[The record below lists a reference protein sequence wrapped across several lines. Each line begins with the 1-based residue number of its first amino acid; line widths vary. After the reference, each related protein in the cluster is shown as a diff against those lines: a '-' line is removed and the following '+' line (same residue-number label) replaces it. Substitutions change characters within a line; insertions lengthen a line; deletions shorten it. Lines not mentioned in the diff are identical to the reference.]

1 MSKQTYDECRKL
13 FDESGK
19 RLQEIEQELIDLNEE
34 LMEEYNVRDYARI
47 RLNSYRSEFRKFQEA
62 KKLKELN
69 PYIWMAFASVMAFAV
84 IIPANMLVT
93 FSIGKMVSIISGLV
107 ASTVLAVI
115 GRKTDLARREYKT
128 YPEYM
133 EDAYSKEIDLMKD
146 TIDQSTKKRSIL
158 RDKEQNLI
166 SQRSKLKEGRKEIFQ
181 YIKTNYPQKVG
192 FLYQN
197 ETDFGKE
204 EVKSAKI
211 LQK

>member
-1 MSKQTYDECRKL
+1 MGKQTYDECRKL

-34 LMEEYNVRDYARI
+34 LMEEYNVRDYART

-69 PYIWMAFASVMAFAV
+69 PYIWLTFASVMAFAV

-93 FSIGKMVSIISGLV
+93 FSVGKMVSIVSGLI

-158 RDKEQNLI
+158 RDKEQSLI

-181 YIKTNYPQKVG
+181 YIKANYPQKVG

-197 ETDFGKE
+197 ENDFGKE